1 MTMNYSEILEA
12 AYLEGEFGGG
22 DNRFPRLN
30 VWCSNPKIHPIQ
42 SCCLGQCRV
51 PGLNSGHRNMFFLQ
65 FDVFMGTMYRYPSTN
80 REQSW
85 RYSEA
90 QQCCE
95 GGQGSLKNL
104 TRFLS
109 SCFSS
114 NTGRALLA
122 AQLCVEFLLHHHR
135 YNPGV
140 ITKTPSG

>member
-1 MTMNYSEILEA
+1 MTMNYSEILAA
-12 AYLEGEFGGG
+12 AYLESEFGGG
-22 DNRFPRLN
+22 DNRFPRLK
-30 VWCSNPKIHPIQ
+30 VWHSNPQSIQ
-42 SCCLGQCRV
+42 YRASALGSGRV
-51 PGLNSGHRNMFFLQ
+51 LDLNSGHRNMFFLQ
-65 FDVFMGTMYRYPSTN
+65 FDGFMGTMYRYPSTN

-114 NTGRALLA
+114 NTSRALLA